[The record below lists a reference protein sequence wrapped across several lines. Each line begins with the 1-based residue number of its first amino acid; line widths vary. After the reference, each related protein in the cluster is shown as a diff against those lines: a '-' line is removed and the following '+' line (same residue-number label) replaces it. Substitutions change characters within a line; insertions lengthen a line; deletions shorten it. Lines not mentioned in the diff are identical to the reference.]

1 MVNRC
6 KFARKELLMPN
17 SYYIEA
23 DVAIIGGG
31 GAGIPAAIEA
41 AKAGAKSVVL
51 EQAES
56 CGGTAA
62 ISGGGCCIVGTPLQE
77 AHGIKD
83 TPEMAFEDWVK
94 WGGGAADEVWARYY
108 IEHTLH
114 ELYYWAESCGVKWVD
129 MKFQEGN
136 RVHRWHRPDNNGL
149 GLMTALIRYAES
161 QPAIEILTATNAGK
175 LLIENGRVCGV
186 SATRRNSEA
195 VEIRSKAVIVASG
208 GFNSNLDMVLENRP
222 ELRNFKVME
231 GSGFGATGSGH
242 KMIREVEGYFTHM
255 DHIWFYVYATPDYR
269 DPRGRRGLVFR
280 LTPGYIWVNQQGRR
294 FHNESLTGGASA
306 TPALLAQN
314 PPHAWAILD
323 TPMTAKMEVADP
335 YYRDGDKVRK
345 DKVQE
350 LLDNSPYIRKAE
362 SLPELGRK
370 IEADVSTFLAEVEA
384 YNQAFD
390 LGLEKEP
397 AFGKSLKLSKKFDT
411 PPYYAIQLFP
421 LARKNFGGVKTDL
434 RCRVLNK
441 YFEAIPGLY
450 AAGEVA
456 GMAGGHIN
464 GKAGLEGT
472 MLGPSIFSGRVAG
485 AWAAHEAGFGPGFV
499 GKPNRS

>member
-1 MVNRC
+1 MANETRVDV
-6 KFARKELLMPN
+6 
-17 SYYIEA
+17 
-23 DVAIIGGG
+23 DVAIVGGG
-31 GAGIPAAIEA
+31 GAGIPAAIEVGR
-41 AKAGAKSVVL
+41 AGATAVVL

-62 ISGGGCCIVGTPLQE
+62 ISGGGCCIVGTPLQK
-77 AHGIKD
+77 AHGIED
-83 TPEMAFEDWVK
+83 TPDLAFEDWIK
-94 WGGGAADEVWARYY
+94 WGQGAADEVWARFYL
-108 IEHTLH
+108 EHTLH
-114 ELYYWAESCGVKWVD
+114 DLYHWAEGCGVKWVD

-136 RVHRWHRPDNNGL
+136 CCFRWHRPDNNGL
-149 GLMTALIRYAES
+149 GLMTAFIKTAES
-161 QPAIEILTATNAGK
+161 LPNIKIMTSTAAGNLLTQ
-175 LLIENGRVCGV
+175 NGRVCGV
-186 SATRRNSEA
+186 KATSGKNETA
-195 VEIRSKAVIVASG
+195 EIHTKAVIVATG

-222 ELRNFKVME
+222 EFKKFKVME
-231 GSGFGATGSGH
+231 GSGFGAKGTGH
-242 KMIREVEGYFTHM
+242 RMIRELGGYFTHM
-255 DHIWFYVYATPDYR
+255 EHIWFYVYATPDYR
-269 DPRGRRGLVFR
+269 DPQERRGLVFR
-280 LTPGYIWVNQQGRR
+280 LTPGYVWFNQQGRR

-335 YYRDGDKVRK
+335 YYRDGDKVRR

-350 LLDNSPYIRKAE
+350 LLDNSPYIKKANT
-362 SLPELGRK
+362 LAELARK
-370 IEADVSTFLAEVEA
+370 IEVDMESFLSTMER
-384 YNQAFD
+384 YNKAFD
-390 LGLEKEP
+390 DGLEREP
-397 AFGKSLKLSKKFDT
+397 EFGKSLKLSKKFDT
-411 PPYYAIQLFP
+411 PPYYAVQLFP

-441 YFEAIPGLY
+441 YFEPIPGLY

-499 GKPNRS
+499 GKPNRP

>member
-1 MVNRC
+1 MANETRVDV
-6 KFARKELLMPN
+6 
-17 SYYIEA
+17 
-23 DVAIIGGG
+23 DVAIVGGG
-31 GAGIPAAIEA
+31 GAGIPAAIEVGR
-41 AKAGAKSVVL
+41 AGATAVVL

-62 ISGGGCCIVGTPLQE
+62 ISGGGCCIVGTPLQK
-77 AHGIKD
+77 AHGIED
-83 TPEMAFEDWVK
+83 TPDLAFEDWIK
-94 WGGGAADEVWARYY
+94 WGQGAADEVWARFYL
-108 IEHTLH
+108 EHTLH
-114 ELYYWAESCGVKWVD
+114 DLYHWAEGCGVKWVD

-136 RVHRWHRPDNNGL
+136 CCFRWHRPDNNGL
-149 GLMTALIRYAES
+149 GLMTAFIKTAES
-161 QPAIEILTATNAGK
+161 LPNIKIMTSTAAGNLLTQ
-175 LLIENGRVCGV
+175 NGRVCGV
-186 SATRRNSEA
+186 KATSGKNETA
-195 VEIRSKAVIVASG
+195 EIHSKTVIVATG

-222 ELRNFKVME
+222 EFKKFKVME
-231 GSGFGATGSGH
+231 GSGFGAKGTGH
-242 KMIREVEGYFTHM
+242 RMIRELGGYFTHM
-255 DHIWFYVYATPDYR
+255 EHIWFYVYATPDYR
-269 DPRGRRGLVFR
+269 DPQERRGLVFR
-280 LTPGYIWVNQQGRR
+280 LTPGYVWFNQQGRR

-335 YYRDGDKVRK
+335 YYRDGDKVRR

-350 LLDNSPYIRKAE
+350 LLDNSPYIKKANT
-362 SLPELGRK
+362 LAELARK
-370 IEADVSTFLAEVEA
+370 IEVDMESFLSTMER
-384 YNQAFD
+384 YNKAFD
-390 LGLEKEP
+390 DGLEREP
-397 AFGKSLKLSKKFDT
+397 EFGKSLKLSKKFDT
-411 PPYYAIQLFP
+411 PPYYAVQLFP

-441 YFEAIPGLY
+441 YFEPIPGLY

-499 GKPNRS
+499 GKPNRP

>member
-1 MVNRC
+1 MANASLQV
-6 KFARKELLMPN
+6 
-17 SYYIEA
+17 

-41 AKAGAKSVVL
+41 ARAGGKAAVV

-62 ISGGGCCIVGTPLQE
+62 ISGGGCCIVGTPLQK
-77 AHGIKD
+77 AQGIED
-83 TPEMAFEDWVK
+83 TPDQAFEDWIK
-94 WGGGAADEVWARYY
+94 WGQGDADEVWARFYL
-108 IEHTLH
+108 EHTLH
-114 ELYYWAESCGVKWVD
+114 DLYHWAESCGAKWVD

-136 RVHRWHRPDNNGL
+136 RVFRWHRPDNNGL
-149 GLMTALIRYAES
+149 GLMTALIKTAES
-161 QPAIEILTATNAGK
+161 LPNIAILTSTTAGN
-175 LLIENGRVCGV
+175 LLTENGRVCGV
-186 SATRRNSEA
+186 TATNNRNET
-195 VEIRSKAVIVASG
+195 ITIHSKAVVVATG
-208 GFNSNLDMVLENRP
+208 GFNSNLDMVLEHRP
-222 ELRNFKVME
+222 EFKQYKVME
-231 GSGFGATGSGH
+231 GSGFGAKGAGH
-242 KMIREVEGYFTHM
+242 KMIRELGGYFTHM
-255 DHIWFYVYATPDYR
+255 HNIWFYVYATPDYR
-269 DPRGRRGLVFR
+269 DPEGRRGLVFR
-280 LTPGYIWVNQQGRR
+280 LTPGYIWFNQQGKR

-306 TPALLAQN
+306 TPALLRQN

-350 LLDNSPYIRKAE
+350 LLDNSPYIKKANT
-362 SLPELGRK
+362 LAELARK
-370 IEADVSTFLAEVEA
+370 IEVDVEA
-384 YNQAFD
+384 FLSTVERYNKAFD
-390 LGLEKEP
+390 DGLEREP
-397 AFGKSLKLSKKFDT
+397 EFGKSLKLSKKFDT
-411 PPYYAIQLFP
+411 PPYYAVQLFP

-441 YFEAIPGLY
+441 FFEPIPGLY